1 MMAGFSHDIAG
12 GNGNL
17 VVTSVQSPNFV
28 HGVSGWRIA
37 RDGSAEFH
45 SISLPSGSGGAT
57 IYFASSAPASPNA
70 GDLWYDTANGL
81 QVSQWN
87 GTAWTAYQLGTNAI
101 ANGAITAA
109 LIQAGT
115 IVAGIVD
122 GTTIM
127 GAQVIADG
135 TSGDFLAFTG
145 TPASNNLL
153 ASISPASG
161 SYAGAAYVP
170 GIGVYS
176 GPGQPYIQIYVE
188 GTSPNIVPVI
198 FLAPNRAN
206 DNPASITLDIGN
218 LGLANEYVET
228 YWNGPTVTQQG
239 DGARI
244 RQYSSSQDKTIPAA
258 GDLAYH
264 DAAGTDHTYLS
275 WSAAGTALVGTVQGV
290 NAGTGTVASPA
301 AAAPWVSVGMGNG
314 WVNRGSGYPPFRVKL
329 LAEKNR
335 LAINGQMTAGTKAD
349 GTVIATFGGS
359 YTPAYTQQVTVTG
372 NLAAAGNYDP
382 LLIINTS
389 GQVICYGCSATTYV
403 AVNASIP
410 LD

>member
-1 MMAGFSHDIAG
+1 MAGFSHDIAG

-37 RDGSAEFH
+37 RDGTAEFH

-57 IYFASSAPASPNA
+57 IYFASSAPPSPNV
-70 GDLWYDTANGL
+70 GDLWYNTASGL
-81 QVSQWN
+81 ELSQWN
-87 GTAWTAYQLGTNAI
+87 GSAWTAYQLGTNAI

-122 GTTIM
+122 GTTVM

-145 TPASNNLL
+145 TPAAGNLL

-161 SYAGAAYVP
+161 TYAGAAYVP
-170 GIGVYS
+170 GISVY
-176 GPGQPYIQIYVE
+176 GGTGQPYIQIYVE
-188 GTSPNIVPVI
+188 GTPPNEIPVI
-198 FLAPNRAN
+198 FLAPNRTGES
-206 DNPASITLDIGN
+206 PASISLDIGN
-218 LGLANEYVET
+218 EGLVNEYVET
-228 YWNGPTVTQQG
+228 YFNGPTINSTT
-239 DGARI
+239 DGGRI
-244 RQYSSSQDKTIPAA
+244 RMYSSAADASFSAA
-258 GDLAYH
+258 GDLGYH
-264 DAAGTDHTYLS
+264 DISGGDHTYVS
-275 WSAAGTALVGTVQGV
+275 WGAPGAALIGTVQGV
-290 NAGTGTVASPA
+290 AQGTGTTATPA
-301 AAAPWVSVGMGNG
+301 TAAGWVSVGLGAS
-314 WVNRGSGYPPFRVKL
+314 WTNRGSGYPPFRVKHM
-329 LAEKNR
+329 AEKNM
-335 LAINGQMTAGTKAD
+335 LHINGQMLAGTKAD
-349 GTVIATFGGS
+349 GTVIATFGTG
-359 YTPAYTQQVTVTG
+359 YVPAYTQQITVTG

-389 GQVICYGCSATTYV
+389 GQVLCYGCSATTYV
-403 AVNASIP
+403 AVNAMIP